1 MFETV
6 EVGNKVSKED
16 YDAQA
21 PALREALLDAQH
33 ELRQAPFSLLLVV
46 IGDDRQGCEETV
58 DLLNEWLDAR
68 YVTTDAA
75 DRPSDE
81 ERERPPLWRYFRSL
95 APRGRTTLFLG
106 AWVLHAIGDHLRGRV
121 GKKRLRRQL
130 EHMQR
135 TERMLADDG
144 TLILKFWLHM
154 PKKELKRRIKSAGKD
169 QSHSWH
175 VTDADV
181 DIAQHY
187 DEVTAVAEQLVR
199 ATDAAHAPWHL
210 VESTDRR
217 HRDLAIGNTILQA
230 LRERLD
236 AAAVPPTPSTPATAV
251 APRTA
256 AAGRS
261 ALDAVD
267 LASTLTPDEY
277 DARLAAAQSR
287 LYRLQQRARERQRST
302 VLVFEGWDAAGK
314 GGAIRRIT
322 GVLPARDY
330 SVVSIA
336 APTEEERAHHYLW
349 RFWRHMPRAGRM
361 LIFDRSWYGRVL
373 VERVEGFA
381 QPAEWARAYD
391 EIVDFESQLVEHG
404 VLLLK
409 FWLHIDQQEQLR
421 RFQAREQTG
430 YKRYKITDEDYRNRD
445 KWLAYVQAVDEMVA
459 RTSFEQARWHLVPS
473 NDKAFARVQILET
486 VGAGLKELL
495 G

>member
-6 EVGNKVSKED
+6 EVGNEVSKED

-33 ELRQAPFSLLLVV
+33 ELRQAPFSMLLVV
-46 IGDDRQGCEETV
+46 IGDDRQGCEEAV

-68 YVTTDAA
+68 YVTTEAA
-75 DRPSDE
+75 GRPSDE
-81 ERERPPLWRYFRSL
+81 ERERPPFWRYFRAL

-106 AWVLHAIGDHLRGRV
+106 AWVLHAIGDHLRGRL
-121 GKKRLRRQL
+121 GKKQLRHLL
-130 EHMQR
+130 EHRQR

-154 PKKELKRRIKSAGKD
+154 PKKELKRRIKAAAKD
-169 QSHSWH
+169 PGRSGD
-175 VTDADV
+175 VTDVDV
-181 DIAQHY
+181 DIAENY

-217 HRDLAIGNTILQA
+217 HRDLAIGNTILLA
-230 LRERLD
+230 LRERLQ
-236 AAAVPPTPSTPATAV
+236 AAAAPPATPVA
-251 APRTA
+251 APRAA

-267 LASTLTPDEY
+267 LAATLAPDEY
-277 DARLAAAQSR
+277 DARLTAAQGR
-287 LYRLQQRARERQRST
+287 LFRLQQRARERQRST

-314 GGAIRRIT
+314 GGAIRRMT
-322 GVLPARDY
+322 NVLPARDY

-336 APTEEERAHHYLW
+336 APTEEEQAHHYLW

-404 VLLLK
+404 MLLLK
-409 FWLHIDQQEQLR
+409 FWLHIDAQEQLR
-421 RFQAREQTG
+421 RFEAREQTG
-430 YKRYKITDEDYRNRD
+430 YKRYKITDEDWRNRD
-445 KWLAYVQAVDEMVA
+445 KWSAYVQAVDEMVA
-459 RTSFEQARWHLVPS
+459 RTSFEQARWHLVPA
-473 NDKAFARVQILET
+473 NDKSFARVQVLET
-486 VGAGLKELL
+486 VCDGLKALL